1 MLGCQWQF
9 HFLPVQEGDRSG
21 PDNTKL
27 TLKSCRSCLSRANS
41 IRAHESHGARLGLH
55 SVLVVSTVWKEDK
68 HQPGFISPAAL
79 CRRHKHLCN
88 QVLEASVGKG
98 VKACCQDGR
107 SLQ

>member
-9 HFLPVQEGDRSG
+9 HFLLVQEGDRSS

-27 TLKSCRSCLSRANS
+27 ILKRCQSRLSRANS

-68 HQPGFISPAAL
+68 HQPGFISSQQ
-79 CRRHKHLCN
+79 H
-88 QVLEASVGKG
+88 SVEDINIC
-98 VKACCQDGR
+98 VIR
-107 SLQ
+107 S